1 MHLKAQCVRVL
12 TEKDDNTV
20 GLAQLV
26 DAVKP
31 F

>member
-1 MHLKAQCVRVL
+1 MHLKAQCVRIFA
-12 TEKDDNTV
+12 EKNDNTV

-26 DAVKP
+26 DAFKP